1 MGFSEYTGGLSTLDY
16 SVMAKISDG
25 YTIGAIDSCLKE
37 VLTCK
42 RKLQLR
48 TQPLT
53 HAEIINTLS
62 MRDPVYREEEEAF
75 DNWWSKTPLGRRY
88 ERALEMEE
96 EARFHLSLKMNSLL
110 PLLQFISFMNK
121 LNALLSRITAFI
133 ADSRVSKYSFSTE
146 TLSPRHHKKLM

>member
-1 MGFSEYTGGLSTLDY
+1 MKLIDIYVYVGFSEYTGGLSTLDY

-53 HAEIINTLS
+53 HAEIINTL
-62 MRDPVYREEEEAF
+62 R
-75 DNWWSKTPLGRRY
+75 
-88 ERALEMEE
+88 
-96 EARFHLSLKMNSLL
+96 LL
-110 PLLQFISFMNK
+110 
-121 LNALLSRITAFI
+121 
-133 ADSRVSKYSFSTE
+133 FSTFIFLQNV
-146 TLSPRHHKKLM
+146 LSNLSTYF